1 MTQDKAWPRIAVVG
15 SGAVGGYFGGMLAR
29 AGAPV
34 VFIGRPA
41 FVEVV
46 KKNGLLLDTLQFQE
60 AVRVEASTELSAA
73 RGAEVVLFCVKTTDT
88 AATARDLAP
97 VLSSDA
103 TLVSMQNGVD
113 NAEQIRAA
121 AGIEALPAAVYV
133 AASVPAPG
141 RVKHGG
147 RGDLVVG
154 PRNEKTER
162 VAAAFARAG
171 VPCPIS
177 ENITGELWTKLLMNC
192 AGNAI
197 SALGRVNYGQIAAS
211 ADAGRVVESVVHE
224 VFAVARAAGV
234 RLARL
239 EDPQIAL
246 GAALK
251 LAEQMN
257 KATSSTAQDLL
268 RGKRTEIDSLNGYIA
283 RRGAELGVATPVNHT
298 LYTLVKLAE
307 GRS

>member
-1 MTQDKAWPRIAVVG
+1 M
-15 SGAVGGYFGGMLAR
+15 
-29 AGAPV
+29 
-34 VFIGRPA
+34 
-41 FVEVV
+41 
-46 KKNGLLLDTLQFQE
+46 
-60 AVRVEASTELSAA
+60 
-73 RGAEVVLFCVKTTDT
+73 
-88 AATARDLAP
+88 
-97 VLSSDA
+97 
-103 TLVSMQNGVD
+103 
-113 NAEQIRAA
+113 
-121 AGIEALPAAVYV
+121 
-133 AASVPAPG
+133 
-141 RVKHGG
+141 
-147 RGDLVVG
+147 VG

-171 VPCPIS
+171 VPCTIS

-211 ADAGRVVESVVHE
+211 ADAGRVVESVVQE
-224 VFAVARAAGV
+224 VFAVAHAAGV